1 MNETKIN
8 SLLLNLVDI
17 LRKMFFE
24 ICAFKCTENKCFNLS
39 LMNYL
44 YILIKLEVVKKQ
56 KLGFKFVKK
65 KSKQ

>member
-44 YILIKLEVVKKQ
+44 YILIKLEVVKN
-56 KLGFKFVKK
+56 
-65 KSKQ
+65 KS